1 MQRLAYRHAGVSA
14 VVVTGCAFLKVE
26 IWSDVVCPWCYI
38 GKRRFEAA
46 LGAFAHREEVEVAW
60 RSFQLDAS
68 APAQSPGNLADRLAR
83 KYGVSREQAEAMNAR
98 VVTQAA
104 GEGLEY
110 RLDIARPGNT
120 LDAHRLLHLA
130 DQSGLR
136 AATKERLLAAYFTE
150 GKPIGDRDTLVE
162 LAGEVGVNRDRAR
175 DVLAGDEFTDSVR
188 RDQREAAQLGI
199 TGVPFFAIDRRYG
212 ISGAQP
218 STLLRQ
224 ALDQAWAESQEPT
237 EAARSSPSTATP
249 PKSS

>member
-1 MQRLAYRHAGVSA
+1 M
-14 VVVTGCAFLKVE
+14 KVE

-46 LGAFAHREEVEVAW
+46 LDGFEHRDEVEVAW
-60 RSFQLDAS
+60 RSFQLDPT
-68 APAQSPGNLADRLAR
+68 APPQSPGNLADRLAQ

-104 GEGLEY
+104 GEGLDY

-136 AATKERLLAAYFTE
+136 AATKERFLAAYFSE
-150 GKPIGDRDTLVE
+150 GRAIGDRDTLVD
-162 LAGEVGVNRDRAR
+162 LAAEVGVDRDRATE
-175 DVLAGDEFTDSVR
+175 VLAGDEFTDSVR
-188 RDQREAAQLGI
+188 QDEREAAELGI
-199 TGVPFFAIDRRYG
+199 SGVPFFAIDRRYG

-218 STLLRQ
+218 PELLLQ
-224 ALDQAWAESQEPT
+224 ALNLAWEKSQEPT
-237 EAARSSPSTATP
+237 EAARSSPSSPTP
-249 PKSS
+249 AKSP

>member
-1 MQRLAYRHAGVSA
+1 
-14 VVVTGCAFLKVE
+14 LKVE

-46 LGAFAHREEVEVAW
+46 LDGFEHRDEVEVAW
-60 RSFQLDAS
+60 RSFQLDPS
-68 APAQSPGNLADRLAR
+68 APPQSPGNLADRLAQ

-136 AATKERLLAAYFTE
+136 AATKERFLAAYFTE
-150 GKPIGDRDTLVE
+150 GLAIGDRDTLVD
-162 LAGEVGVNRDRAR
+162 LAGEVGVDRDRATE
-175 DVLAGDEFTDSVR
+175 VLAGDEFIDSVR
-188 RDQREAAQLGI
+188 RDEHEAAQLGI
-199 TGVPFFAIDRRYG
+199 SGVPFFAIDRRYG

-218 STLLRQ
+218 PELLLQ
-224 ALDQAWAESQEPT
+224 ALNQAWSPSPEPT
-237 EAARSSPSTATP
+237 EAAQSSPTP
-249 PKSS
+249 AKSS

>member
-1 MQRLAYRHAGVSA
+1 M
-14 VVVTGCAFLKVE
+14 KVE

-46 LGAFAHREEVEVAW
+46 LDGFEHRDEVEVAW

-68 APAQSPGNLADRLAR
+68 APPQSPGNLADRLAQ

-104 GEGLEY
+104 GEGLDY

-136 AATKERLLAAYFTE
+136 AATKERFLAAYFSE
-150 GKPIGDRDTLVE
+150 GRAIGDRDTLVD
-162 LAGEVGVNRDRAR
+162 LAAEVGVDRDRAAE
-175 DVLAGDEFTDSVR
+175 VLSGDEFTDRVR
-188 RDQREAAQLGI
+188 RDEREAAQLGI
-199 TGVPFFAIDRRYG
+199 SGVPFFAIDRRYG

-218 STLLRQ
+218 PELLLQ
-224 ALDQAWAESQEPT
+224 ALNLAWEKSQEPT
-237 EAARSSPSTATP
+237 EAARSSPSSPTP
-249 PKSS
+249 AKSP